1 MKSAQ
6 GRDRGIIVAIDGPSG
21 AGKSTVARLLAERI
35 GYLYIDTGAM
45 FRAVALSV
53 KRALVSPDDDR
64 ALRELCQGL
73 EISFERDSNGYR
85 VLANGE
91 DVSEAIRTPEIS
103 QLTSRISTRKA
114 VRDILLH
121 EQRRMGHTGNVVL
134 EGRDIGSVVFPDAD
148 VKFFLSASAEERGRR
163 RFLELREKGENVT
176 VEKTI
181 AEVAARDAR
190 DEQREVAPLRMA
202 EDALLIDSTGVS
214 IENVLARMEKIVRE
228 KESLLTSTGASR
240 ARTDEIIT
248 DPAEMEKKT

>member
-1 MKSAQ
+1 MKNKQ
-6 GRDRGIIVAIDGPSG
+6 GVDRGIIVAIDGPSG
-21 AGKSTVARLLAERI
+21 AGKSTVARLLAERL

-53 KRALVSPDDDR
+53 KRASVSPDDEES
-64 ALRELCQGL
+64 LQELCQGL
-73 EISFERDSNGYR
+73 EISFTRNAQGYR

-91 DVSEAIRTPEIS
+91 DISEAIRTPEIS

-121 EQRRMGHTGNVVL
+121 EQRRMGLTGNVVL
-134 EGRDIGSVVFPDAD
+134 EGRDIGSVVFPDAE

-181 AEVAARDAR
+181 EEVVSRDAR

-202 EDALLIDSTGVS
+202 DDALLIDSTGMS
-214 IENVLARMEKIVRE
+214 IEDVLAAMESIVRE
-228 KESLLTSTGASR
+228 KELLLTSTVHHGPG
-240 ARTDEIIT
+240 T
-248 DPAEMEKKT
+248 KK